1 MMYRYGISYY
11 TAEEDGRK
19 PQSGLDVRLLRPGAD
34 WQTGIPLIETGKSG
48 YYECLIKEEKDCG
61 FYEIWDNRNDPNGSF
76 SGKYCTIGKLDA
88 RGLQDRCIYSNHIED
103 GSVTATKIAKE
114 SISAIHLDNSTFKLS
129 KLQHEIQNEYRGTG
143 DKTQQSP
150 ARTKE
155 DKFIFHK
162 LDQEYDEMPFV
173 QISNMCDSHLFI
185 DNLKLDKNMVTVT
198 LGIAMPGEG
207 EVAKYQILAI
217 ATDKP

>member
-1 MMYRYGISYY
+1 MYRYGISYY

-48 YYECLIKEEKDCG
+48 YYECLIKEENDCG

-103 GSVTATKIAKE
+103 GAVTESKIGVG
-114 SISAIHLDNSTFKLS
+114 AINLSHLSNVQFGADKLVYEQHNQDNG
-129 KLQHEIQNEYRGTG
+129 IG
-143 DKTQQSP
+143 DMSLASP
-150 ARTKE
+150 AVLGTDKYISHIFGKE
-155 DKFIFHK
+155 YKEEPLVIFTNK
-162 LDQEYDEMPFV
+162 CGCFMYVYSVSLTAGELTV
-173 QISNMCDSHLFI
+173 NLAAGSI
-185 DNLKLDKNMVTVT
+185 DD
-198 LGIAMPGEG
+198 
-207 EVAKYQILAI
+207 
-217 ATDKP
+217 ATDFIYDLVVISK